1 MTDHTLR
8 AEVPSGLAGR
18 AAIPWLVAAGAYLL
32 LLLLGDRLLNDPD
45 SYWHLVVGRW
55 IVANGTFPHAD
66 TFSATFAGQPWIAKE
81 WLSQVLYA
89 GAHALGGWTAMAAL
103 AAAAIAVALGL
114 LTHALLE
121 KFEPDSG
128 ARPGARR
135 LRAGLAPPRRPPA
148 RTRPAVDGRLDG
160 GPRPRR
166 RSRQS
171 ALVLAAAVDAAV
183 GQPAWRL
190 HARAGIGR
198 PVRARRIL
206 QDRRTAPRWIGFG
219 LAAGLAACITPYG
232 PELILVTQ
240 RILGL
245 GEALGIIVEWR
256 PQDFSKPDAFE
267 VLLLGGI
274 GFVLLRGFTLAP
286 IRVVVLLGLL
296 HLALAH
302 VRNAEVLGLLGP
314 LLLGKPSDDASAA
327 APSPTLSIAVIA
339 VLGFVTAGLAAM
351 RTVAP
356 GARITPAAALAAI
369 ERAKAGPIFNDY
381 GFGGYLVHEGIA
393 PFIDGRTELYGGA
406 FTARHH
412 KAVTLANLPDFLA
425 LLDQYKIG
433 ATLLAPERP
442 AVALLDRLPVG
453 SGSTPIRS
461 PWCTSAS
468 GLDHDPRYYHAV
480 E

>member
-1 MTDHTLR
+1 M
-8 AEVPSGLAGR
+8 
-18 AAIPWLVAAGAYLL
+18 
-32 LLLLGDRLLNDPD
+32 
-45 SYWHLVVGRW
+45 VGRW

-66 TFSATFAGQPWIAKE
+66 IFSATFAGQPWIAKE

-89 GAHALGGWTAMAAL
+89 GAHALGGWNAMAAL

-121 KFEPDSG
+121 KFEPI
-128 ARPGARR
+128 
-135 LRAGLAPPRRPPA
+135 PA
-148 RTRPAVDGRLDG
+148 LG
-160 GPRPRR
+160 
-166 RSRQS
+166 
-171 ALVLAAAVDAAV
+171 LVLAAFVLASPHLVARPHALALPLMVAWTAGLVRAVDRGRAPSFWLLPLMLLWAN
-183 GQPAWRL
+183 L
-190 HARAGIGR
+190 HGGFTLGLALVAPFALEG
-198 PVRARRIL
+198 IL

-219 LAAGLAACITPYG
+219 LAAGLTACITPYG
-232 PELILVTQ
+232 PESILVTQ

-442 AVALLDRLPVG
+442 AVALLDRLPGWERLYADKV
-453 SGSTPIRS
+453 
-461 PWCTSAS
+461 
-468 GLDHDPRYYHAV
+468 AV
-480 E
+480 VHVRKRP